1 MAAVAPGTAVWFDHP
16 VERWVPATVAEA
28 GSKSL
33 SVTVDLESLRGETR
47 EPTEGA
53 PERHTMKAGKG
64 AEEAGLVGAESQRA
78 DAAWK
83 MGSSEL
89 RAREAAEGRAAPGE
103 VRALVLAPTAELA
116 YGFPKRKRR

>member
-33 SVTVDLESLRGETR
+33 SVTVDLESLGGETR

-64 AEEAGLVGAESQRA
+64 AEEAGLVSAESGAHQRPSVEPLRSNFSV
-78 DAAWK
+78 
-83 MGSSEL
+83 MGT
-89 RAREAAEGRAAPGE
+89 
-103 VRALVLAPTAELA
+103 LVKKTLLMTM
-116 YGFPKRKRR
+116 RW